1 MPDRTLLYLGGPP
14 EAPVRIWR
22 RHGDGNTD
30 MLFDGTWP
38 SADSDAI
45 AALRATPP
53 RVIMPD
59 HQGSLLWVGM
69 PTRRREQAQ
78 RALPYALEEWVLDDP
93 ARLHATLGSPPQR
106 SGEGWQWPV
115 LLVDAAWRRELLE
128 RLAELDIHPAALV
141 HPLDIE
147 PQPDDPG
154 QWRVVPTDQVA
165 GPVRLVSGRHAGF
178 VLPAD
183 DRAIEQ
189 RVAEAVTHLPETE
202 RPTRLSCDGC
212 ARETVERLAALL
224 STASDEGIAVEP
236 GPEPRR
242 PATWFD
248 ALESTAPL
256 SALESRT
263 DRQGRRQRRDWVTV
277 TVLAILLLTAVTG
290 LRFAEGWQAARQA
303 DALEARI
310 ATDFH
315 AALPDARLI
324 NPRVQIEQAV
334 EQLNG
339 DGEKEGGNAFLPLV
353 AAMAEAM
360 QGSDARLTRLDYQDD
375 RLTADWEGPDY
386 DHMQEAAEKLRGA
399 PRVAVEHMDA
409 AVEQN
414 RARMQI
420 TLERAEPGET
430 Q

>member
-22 RHGDGNTD
+22 RRGDGNTE

-53 RVIMPD
+53 QVIMPD
-59 HQGSLLWVGM
+59 HQGSLLWVEM

-93 ARLHATLGSPPQR
+93 SRLHTTLGPSPQR
-106 SGEGWQWPV
+106 SNEGWQWPV

-128 RLAELDIHPAALV
+128 QLADLNIHPAALV

-147 PQPDDPG
+147 PQPDEPG
-154 QWRVVPTDQVA
+154 QWRVMLADQAA

-183 DRAIEQ
+183 DRTIEQ
-189 RVAEAVTHLPETE
+189 RVAETITRLPETE
-202 RPTRLSCDGC
+202 RPTRLRCDGC
-212 ARETVERLAALL
+212 AQETVERLAALL
-224 STASDEGIAVEP
+224 SATSDEGIAVEP

-242 PATWFD
+242 PATWFH
-248 ALESTAPL
+248 ALETTVPL
-256 SALESRT
+256 SAVESRT
-263 DRQGRRQRRDWVTV
+263 ARQGRQQRRGWATV
-277 TVLAILLLTAVTG
+277 VVLAIVLLAAVTG

-310 ATDFH
+310 ATDFR
-315 AALPDARLI
+315 AALPDTRLV
-324 NPRVQIEQAV
+324 NPRVQIKQAV

-339 DGEKEGGNAFLPLV
+339 GGAKEGGNAFLPLV

-360 QGSDARLTRLDYQDD
+360 QGSAARLTRLDYQDD
-375 RLTADWEGPDY
+375 RLAADWEGPEY
-386 DHMQEAAEKLRGA
+386 DRMQQAAEQLRGD

-420 TLERAEPGET
+420 TLGRPEPGET